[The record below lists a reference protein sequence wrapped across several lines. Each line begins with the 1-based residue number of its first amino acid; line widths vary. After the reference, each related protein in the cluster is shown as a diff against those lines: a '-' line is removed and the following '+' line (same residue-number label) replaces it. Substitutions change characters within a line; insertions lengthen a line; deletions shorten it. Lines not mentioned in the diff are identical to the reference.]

1 MTAIVQN
8 ILPRETARFNMPR
21 ETARFNMIEQQIR
34 TWDVLDPTVLQLLND
49 VPRENF
55 VPDEYLGLAFAD
67 IEIPIGSNVNAGQTM
82 LSPKLEGRI
91 LQALNVQKTHHVLHI
106 GTGSGYFTA
115 LLASLAKQVISVEIE
130 AEISAQAAKNLAKY
144 NIQNVTLD
152 VTLDVTLNVT
162 LEVADGV
169 FGRPGF
175 EHYDIIVYTGSSP
188 VEPVGVRQ
196 QLNIGGVLFI
206 VLGEAP
212 AMQATLIRRVSEFG
226 FRQDILFETCIPV
239 LMYAPQMPQFEF

>member
-8 ILPRETARFNMPR
+8 ILPR

>member
-8 ILPRETARFNMPR
+8 ILPH